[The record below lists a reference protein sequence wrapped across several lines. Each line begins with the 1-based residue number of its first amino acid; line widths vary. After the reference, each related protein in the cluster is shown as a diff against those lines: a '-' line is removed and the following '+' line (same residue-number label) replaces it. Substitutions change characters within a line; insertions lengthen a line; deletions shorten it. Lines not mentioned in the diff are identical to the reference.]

1 MFIFVS
7 LLHTEVYFVYMYKL
21 TNVFSIT
28 DRFYLHK
35 ADAQI
40 FTKYYS
46 TVTIIWPWLHINS

>member
-35 ADAQI
+35 AEA
-40 FTKYYS
+40 
-46 TVTIIWPWLHINS
+46 

>member
-21 TNVFSIT
+21 ANVFSIT

-35 ADAQI
+35 ADA
-40 FTKYYS
+40 
-46 TVTIIWPWLHINS
+46 